1 MILANVFIALS
12 LSALVVTILALRKDI
27 PALIGGFLGAALSIV
42 AAVNALEIFVISQ
55 GNQVELDPAYDM
67 ALILLL
73 IFLINVIYIFDQ
85 AAGTFRN

>member
-55 GNQVELDPAYDM
+55 GTQVELDPAYDM

-73 IFLINVIYIFDQ
+73 IFLINVIYIFDT
-85 AAGTFRN
+85 AAGSFRN

>member
-42 AAVNALEIFVISQ
+42 AAVNALEIYVVSS
-55 GNQVELDPAYDM
+55 GLQVELDPAYDM

-73 IFLINVIYIFDQ
+73 IFLINVIYIFDT
-85 AAGTFRN
+85 AAGSFRN

>member
-1 MILANVFIALS
+1 MILGNVFIALS

-55 GNQVELDPAYDM
+55 GNQVKLDPAYDM

-85 AAGTFRN
+85 AAGAFRN

>member
-42 AAVNALEIFVISQ
+42 AAVNALEILVLRQ
-55 GNQVELDPAYDM
+55 GNQVELHTAYDM
-67 ALILLL
+67 ALILLP
-73 IFLINVIYIFDQ
+73 IFLSNAIYIFDP
-85 AAGTFRN
+85 AAGSFRN

>member
-1 MILANVFIALS
+1 MISANIFIALS

-42 AAVNALEIFVISQ
+42 AAVNALDIFVVSQ
-55 GNQVELDPAYDM
+55 GNKIQFDPRYDM

-85 AAGTFRN
+85 AAGTFRT